1 MSLDLDLE
9 TVADELYALKPE
21 DFTAARD
28 ARAAEARRAGDRTL
42 AGEITK
48 LRRPSLSAWASNL
61 LVREQPEETD
71 TLLRLG
77 EGLRQAHR
85 DLDGAQLRELSRRQ
99 HALINALSRQARQLA
114 SQAGHPV
121 GEGVQREVETI
132 LHAVLAHPDAAR
144 EWAGGHLV
152 KAFDQAV
159 GFPAAADGAR
169 PRPREPAPAR
179 PARDGGTAGEGQ
191 RRRLERARRQ
201 AEDTERDLTARQE
214 EAAAAD
220 RQARDT
226 QTRADELEQ
235 RLTELAEEI
244 KRLES
249 EHHEAESAARKA
261 RELARATDRQ
271 VREARRRAEAAAAQ
285 VKRLSGPERGRARD
299 TERKAR

>member
-1 MSLDLDLE
+1 MNLE

-28 ARAAEARRAGDRTL
+28 ARAAEARKAGDRTI
-42 AGEITK
+42 AGEISK

-71 TLLRLG
+71 ALLRLG

-85 DLDGAQLRELSRRQ
+85 DLDRAQLRELSRQQ

-121 GEGVQREVETI
+121 GEGVQREVETM
-132 LHAVLAHPDAAR
+132 LHAVLADPDAAR
-144 EWAGGHLV
+144 QWAGGRLV
-152 KAFDQAV
+152 KAFDRAV

-179 PARDGGTAGEGQ
+179 PAADRSRAAEEQ
-191 RRRLERARRQ
+191 RRRLEQARQQ
-201 AEDTERDLTARQE
+201 AEDAERELTARQE

-220 RQARDT
+220 RKAQDT
-226 QTRADELEQ
+226 QDRADELQQ
-235 RLTELAEEI
+235 RLAELADEI
-244 KRLES
+244 KRLEG
-249 EHHEAESAARKA
+249 EHHQADSAARKA
-261 RELARATDRQ
+261 REQARAADRQ
-271 VREARRRAEAAAAQ
+271 VREARRRAETAAAQ
-285 VKRLSGPERGRARD
+285 VKRLSGPERGRTQD
-299 TERKAR
+299 KKRKVR

>member
-1 MSLDLDLE
+1 MDLE
-9 TVADELYALKPE
+9 TVAGELYVLKPE

-28 ARAAEARRAGDRTL
+28 ACASEARKAGDRTL
-42 AGEITK
+42 AGEISK

-71 TLLRLG
+71 ALLRLG

-85 DLDGAQLRELSRRQ
+85 DLDGAQLRELSRQQ

-132 LHAVLAHPDAAR
+132 LHAVLADPDAAR
-144 EWAGGHLV
+144 EWAGGRLV
-152 KAFDQAV
+152 KAFDQVA

-169 PRPREPAPAR
+169 QRPREAAPAR
-179 PARDGGTAGEGQ
+179 PARDRSRAEEEQ
-191 RRRLERARRQ
+191 RRRLEEARQQ
-201 AEDTERDLTARQE
+201 AEDAERDLAARQE

-220 RQARDT
+220 RQAQDT
-226 QTRADELEQ
+226 QARTDELEQ
-235 RLTELAEEI
+235 RLAELADEI

-249 EHHEAESAARKA
+249 ELHQAESAARKA
-261 RELARATDRQ
+261 REQARDADRQ
-271 VREARRRAEAAAAQ
+271 LREARRPAETAAAQ
-285 VKRLSGPERGRARD
+285 VERVSGPERGSTQD
-299 TERKAR
+299 KKRKVR

>member
-1 MSLDLDLE
+1 MDLDLE
-9 TVADELYALKPE
+9 TVSDELYALKPE

-42 AGEITK
+42 AGKISK

-71 TLLRLG
+71 ALLRLG

-132 LHAVLAHPDAAR
+132 LHAVLADPDAAR
-144 EWAGGHLV
+144 EWAGGRLV

-159 GFPAAADGAR
+159 GFPQAADGAR
-169 PRPREPAPAR
+169 PRPREPAPAP
-179 PARDGGTAGEGQ
+179 PARDRSRAGEEQ
-191 RRRLERARRQ
+191 RRRLEQARQQ
-201 AEDTERDLTARQE
+201 AEEAERDLTARQE

-226 QTRADELEQ
+226 QARADELEQ
-235 RLTELAEEI
+235 RLTELADEI

-261 RELARATDRQ
+261 REQARATDRQ
-271 VREARRRAEAAAAQ
+271 AREARRRAESAADQ
-285 VKRLSGPERGRARD
+285 VKRLGGPERGRTRD
-299 TERKAR
+299 TKRKVR